1 MPSEA
6 AIQSV
11 WIWSLVIYFVVVLV
25 VAVMLTLILR
35 TARRIHEG
43 VSAIWTIGQKVA
55 NNTIHI
61 ALLHRTN
68 HRVKGTLDAALVT
81 AGAVAAALFV
91 ALALYVRAISRE
103 LEAIGGPAT
112 RFHKPANYLSKI
124 RLGLRAIEV
133 HTGHI
138 APEVTRLNGSL
149 AAIRDGL
156 QAIDGSLGRTITSV
170 QGQEHA

>member
-6 AIQSV
+6 AIQLV

-68 HRVKGTLDAALVT
+68 HRVKGTLDAAVVT
-81 AGAVAAALFV
+81 AGAVAA
-91 ALALYVRAISRE
+91 I
-103 LEAIGGPAT
+103 EAHAAGCPSCPAC
-112 RFHKPANYLSKI
+112 
-124 RLGLRAIEV
+124 
-133 HTGHI
+133 
-138 APEVTRLNGSL
+138 VTR
-149 AAIRDGL
+149 
-156 QAIDGSLGRTITSV
+156 GR
-170 QGQEHA
+170 QGA